1 MEMCVK
7 KFVSD
12 GWVKNDLS
20 ILEVMVTG
28 LMEEAGK

>member
-12 GWVKNDLS
+12 GWVKNET